1 MLQFTRM
8 ITTVDAHTAGE
19 PLRIITAGYPVIK
32 GGTMLEKRRYVGENH
47 DHLRKLIMLEPRGH
61 SGMYGCL
68 VTAPAAPDGDFGVLF
83 MHNEGYSTMCGHGI
97 IAITKVAVETGM
109 IDLAPGETVKELKID
124 TPAGRI
130 IALCRIRGSIADT
143 VSFYNVPSF
152 VYRENLAVPVG
163 GLGEVKVDIAFGG
176 AFYALVDAKQLR
188 LKVEPKQAERLVK
201 VGMEIKDKIAAMLN
215 VVHPDEPELCG
226 IYGAII
232 TEDVEKDSAGNL
244 ISKNV
249 TVFADAQIDRSPT
262 GTGTAARVALL
273 HKQGK
278 MKAEATLK
286 NRSIIDTEFE
296 ARIHR
301 FTKVGAYDAL
311 IPEISG
317 SAQITGYH
325 NFVLEQG
332 DPLAEGFR
340 ITGG

>member
-83 MHNEGYSTMCGHGI
+83 MHNEGYSTMCGHG
-97 IAITKVAVETGM
+97 
-109 IDLAPGETVKELKID
+109 
-124 TPAGRI
+124 
-130 IALCRIRGSIADT
+130 
-143 VSFYNVPSF
+143 
-152 VYRENLAVPVG
+152 
-163 GLGEVKVDIAFGG
+163 
-176 AFYALVDAKQLR
+176 
-188 LKVEPKQAERLVK
+188 
-201 VGMEIKDKIAAMLN
+201 
-215 VVHPDEPELCG
+215 
-226 IYGAII
+226 
-232 TEDVEKDSAGNL
+232 
-244 ISKNV
+244 
-249 TVFADAQIDRSPT
+249 
-262 GTGTAARVALL
+262 
-273 HKQGK
+273 K

>member
-1 MLQFTRM
+1 MLQFARI

-19 PLRIITAGYPVIK
+19 PLRIITSGYPLLK
-32 GGTMLEKRRYVGENH
+32 GKTMLEKRRYVKENY
-47 DHLRKLIMLEPRGH
+47 DHLRKLLMLEPRGH

-68 VTAPAAPDGDFGVLF
+68 VTAPSEPDGDFGVLF

-109 IDLAPGETVKELKID
+109 IDIAPGKTLKELKID

-130 IALCRIRGSIADT
+130 TALCRIRDGMA
-143 VSFYNVPSF
+143 VELSFYNVPSF
-152 VYRENLAVPVG
+152 VYREKLAVPVG

-176 AFYALVDAKQLR
+176 AFYALVDAGQLN
-188 LKVEPKQAERLVK
+188 LKVASAQAELLAK
-201 VGMEIKDKIAAMLN
+201 LGMEIKDKVAAMLDL
-215 VVHPDEPELCG
+215 VHPEEPELCG
-226 IYGAII
+226 LYGTII

-249 TVFADAQIDRSPT
+249 TIFADAQIDRSPT

-278 MKAEATLK
+278 MRAEATLQ
-286 NRSIIDTEFE
+286 NRSIIDTVFE
-296 ARIHR
+296 ARIHG
-301 FTKVGAYDAL
+301 FTKVGDYDAL

-325 NFVLEQG
+325 NFVLEQD
-332 DPLAEGFR
+332 DPLPEGFR
-340 ITGG
+340 LI